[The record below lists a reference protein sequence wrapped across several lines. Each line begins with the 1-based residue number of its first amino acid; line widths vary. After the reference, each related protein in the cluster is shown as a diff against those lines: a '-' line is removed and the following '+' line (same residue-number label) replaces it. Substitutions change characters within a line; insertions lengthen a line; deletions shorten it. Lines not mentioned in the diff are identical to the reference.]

1 MARALVQLLPFEMAL
16 LGLVEFGCMFALTFM
31 MLTSGGQALL
41 QSTDLPRDCLVLAA
55 MLALTIAGTAATI
68 GLYRP
73 EVCLDR
79 RRFLLCGT
87 IAALLAFPAILMV
100 SGAYRMTMS
109 GEHVVWLARLLA
121 IWLPFVL
128 LVRLGLSAVAARMP
142 VTRRVLIIGNGPR
155 AMQLRRRLT
164 AKRHGLFEPMLATG
178 GPATDGPATGGP
190 ATDGP
195 ATGGP
200 ATGGATTAYAP
211 AILEV
216 AGLKIAGP
224 KVGGLKVAG
233 LEAAGEVRNE
243 GPDAAPARRFSA
255 HLVRERRIWGIVI
268 ADDEPAP
275 EIHAAL
281 LHNKLRG
288 IPVYSDLSFQE
299 HHLGRI
305 ELDAIDTNWLLF
317 ADGFQNGAMSRAAKR
332 TVDVAVGLVLTI
344 VTLPLML
351 VTAAAIKL
359 DSRGPAFYRQ
369 ERTGLHGETFTLFK
383 FRSMAI
389 DAEVAGKP
397 QWAAKR
403 DPRVTRVGAIMR
415 ASRIDEL
422 PQLFNVL
429 RGEMSMIG
437 PRPER
442 PIFVDELARVIPFYN
457 HRGYVKPGL
466 TGWAQVNYPY
476 GASVDDAREKLAY
489 DLYYVKNRGVLLD
502 LVILLATIR
511 VILFR
516 EGGR

>member
-1 MARALVQLLPFEMAL
+1 MARALVQLLPFEMAM
-16 LGLVEFGCMFALTFM
+16 LGLFEFAFLFALTFV
-31 MLTSGGQALL
+31 MLTAGGPALL
-41 QSTDLPRDCLVLAA
+41 LESTDLPRDCLVLAA
-55 MLALTIAGTAATI
+55 MLAVTIAGTAATI

-87 IAALLAFPAILMV
+87 IAALLAFPAILLV
-100 SGAYRMTMS
+100 SGAYRMTLS
-109 GEHVVWLARLLA
+109 GEHIVWLARLLA

-128 LVRLGLSAVAARMP
+128 LVRFGFSALASHMP
-142 VTRRVLIIGNGPR
+142 VTRLVLIVGEGAR
-155 AMQLRRRLT
+155 AGRLRRRLA
-164 AKRHGLFEPMLATG
+164 AKRHGLFEPFAVS
-178 GPATDGPATGGP
+178 ARDF
-190 ATDGP
+190 DSD
-195 ATGGP
+195 
-200 ATGGATTAYAP
+200 
-211 AILEV
+211 
-216 AGLKIAGP
+216 
-224 KVGGLKVAG
+224 
-233 LEAAGEVRNE
+233 
-243 GPDAAPARRFSA
+243 DAAPPLSQDRGTIVRSSLDPAGANQPLTLSGRF
-255 HLVRERRIWGIVI
+255 VRDRRIWGIVI
-268 ADDEPAP
+268 AEDEPAP
-275 EIHAAL
+275 ATYAAL
-281 LHNKLRG
+281 LDNKLRG

-305 ELDAIDTNWLLF
+305 ELDAIDANWLLF
-317 ADGFQNGAMSRAAKR
+317 ADGFQSGMVSRAVKR
-332 TVDVAVGLVLTI
+332 VFDIAIGLLLTI

-351 VTAAAIKL
+351 VTAAMIKV
-359 DSRGPAFYRQ
+359 DSRGPVFYRQ

-383 FRSMAI
+383 FRSMAM

-397 QWAAKR
+397 QWAQQR
-403 DPRVTRVGAIMR
+403 DPRITRVGAFIR

-442 PIFVDELARVIPFYN
+442 PVFVEELSKVIPFYN

-502 LVILLATIR
+502 MVILLSTVR

-516 EGGR
+516 EGAR

>member
-1 MARALVQLLPFEMAL
+1 LLH
-16 LGLVEFGCMFALTFM
+16 
-31 MLTSGGQALL
+31 
-41 QSTDLPRDCLVLAA
+41 STDLPRDCLILAA

-79 RRFLLCGT
+79 RRFLQCGT
-87 IAALLAFPAILMV
+87 IAALLAFPAILLV
-100 SGAYRMTMS
+100 GGVYRMNLS

-128 LVRLGLSAVAARMP
+128 LVRFGLSAVAARMP
-142 VTRRVLIIGNGPR
+142 VTRRVLIVGSGAR
-155 AMQLRRRLT
+155 ATLLRRRLA
-164 AKRHGLFEPMLATG
+164 AKRHGLFEPMVATG
-178 GPATDGPATGGP
+178 GIPTTWERAVEERAPRERAPRERAARQHAATQNASGQDGSAVLRERPNA
-190 ATDGP
+190 DR
-195 ATGGP
+195 
-200 ATGGATTAYAP
+200 
-211 AILEV
+211 E
-216 AGLKIAGP
+216 
-224 KVGGLKVAG
+224 GGLS
-233 LEAAGEVRNE
+233 VR
-243 GPDAAPARRFSA
+243 
-255 HLVRERRIWGIVI
+255 LVRDWRIWGIVI
-268 ADDEPAP
+268 AEDVPAP
-275 EIHAAL
+275 HTHDAL
-281 LHNKLRG
+281 FDNKLRG
-288 IPVYSDLSFQE
+288 VPVYSDLSFQE
-299 HHLGRI
+299 QHLGRI
-305 ELDAIDTNWLLF
+305 ELDAIDANWLLC
-317 ADGFQNGAMSRAAKR
+317 ADGFRNGSVSRVVKR
-332 TVDVAVGLVLTI
+332 IFDVAIGLVLTI

-351 VTAAAIKL
+351 LTAMAVKL
-359 DSRGPAFYRQ
+359 DSRGPVFYRQ
-369 ERTGLHGETFTLFK
+369 ERTGLYGEPFTLFK

-442 PIFVDELARVIPFYN
+442 PIFVDELAKVIPFYN

-489 DLYYVKNRGVLLD
+489 DLYYVKNHGVLLD
-502 LVILLATIR
+502 LVILLATVR

-516 EGGR
+516 EGAR